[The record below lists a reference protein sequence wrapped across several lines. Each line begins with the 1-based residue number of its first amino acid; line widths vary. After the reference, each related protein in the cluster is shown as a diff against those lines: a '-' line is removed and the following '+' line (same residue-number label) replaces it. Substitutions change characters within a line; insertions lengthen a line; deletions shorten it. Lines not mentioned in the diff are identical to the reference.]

1 SIQADSDTYIPI
13 TAANKHKILH
23 MPYFTKLIF
32 GDRDNSD
39 NDKGDACGKLVA
51 QKSHFHFPIED
62 RKAQNGFFIRT

>member
-1 SIQADSDTYIPI
+1 
-13 TAANKHKILH
+13 